1 MRTEAG
7 KKPLVYPQP
16 VLIIG
21 TYNDDGSID
30 VMNAA
35 WGSVGDDHQVFLC
48 LSAGH
53 RTTKNILKRK
63 AFTVQIAEESTLV
76 QSDYVGIVSGNK
88 ESRKFEISGL
98 HAEKSEHVDAPIL
111 TDYAISMECELESYE
126 PEHCHLFGNI
136 IRTTVD
142 DRVLTYGK
150 VDFEKL
156 RPITFDIERAQY
168 ITLGK
173 VAGKAFSAGKELIK
187 N

>member
-1 MRTEAG
+1 MRVDVG

-30 VMNAA
+30 AMNAA

-63 AFTVQIAEESTLV
+63 AFTVHIAEEALLV

-88 ESRKFEISGL
+88 EPRKFEKSGL
-98 HAEKSEHVDAPIL
+98 HAVKSDKVDAPIL
-111 TDYAISMECELESYE
+111 TDYPICMECELESYE
-126 PEHCHLFGNI
+126 EKNCHLFGNI
-136 IRTTVD
+136 VNTSVD
-142 DRVLTYGK
+142 ERVLTEGK
-150 VDFEKL
+150 VDVAKL
-156 RPITFDIERAQY
+156 RPIIFDIDNALY
-168 ITLGK
+168 IKLGD
-173 VAGKAFSAGKELIK
+173 VAGKAFNAGKALM
-187 N
+187 

>member
-35 WGSVGDDHQVFLC
+35 WGSVGDDHQFFLC

-76 QSDYVGIVSGNK
+76 QSDYVCIVSGNK

-98 HAEKSEHVDAPIL
+98 HAEKSEQWMRRF
-111 TDYAISMECELESYE
+111 SQ
-126 PEHCHLFGNI
+126 
-136 IRTTVD
+136 TTPSPWSV
-142 DRVLTYGK
+142 
-150 VDFEKL
+150 
-156 RPITFDIERAQY
+156 
-168 ITLGK
+168 
-173 VAGKAFSAGKELIK
+173 S
-187 N
+187 